1 MKTTGLLELNAVVA
15 LASHRNFRLAA
26 QDLGVSRSTLS
37 HLIASLETRI
47 GVRLFNRTTRSVA
60 LSEAGEAFLER
71 VRPALA
77 DISLAIEA
85 ANGFRASPKGTLRI
99 ATCEAGARSIIGS
112 VVTPFL
118 QTYPDMTVDVVTEGR
133 ILDIVAEGFD
143 AGLQAPEDVPLDMIA
158 LPCGQPRRQAV
169 VASPRYLRGRSA
181 PVHPFDLSVHRCIR
195 RRVSGAGLQQWVFE
209 RSDERLTIPVQG
221 PLVLDNRNAVIEAAV
236 DGVGLAY
243 VNHELAAPYLA
254 SGRLVE
260 LLVEWVPA
268 LPRLSFFYPGRR
280 HLPAGLVAF
289 INLVRASA
297 NADQLNAHGGG
308 VPKRR
313 TASDVDPLENGIAH
327 IDGAG
332 Q

>member
-181 PVHPFDLSVHRCIR
+181 PVHPLDLSVHRCIR

-280 HLPAGLVAF
+280 HLPAGLMAF